1 MKTAIYIDQEL
12 YDIAENFSHVAE
24 MSRSK
29 LYCAA
34 LNEYIQNH
42 TPDNITERLNSY
54 YANHESKLD
63 DDLKKTSYRLLDGED
78 W

>member
-1 MKTAIYIDQEL
+1 MKTAIYIDEEL
-12 YDIAENFSHVAE
+12 FNQAENFSHVAE

-34 LNEYIQNH
+34 ISEYIQNH
-42 TPDNITERLNSY
+42 TQDNITERLNNY

-63 DDLKKTSYRLLDGED
+63 DDLKATAYRSLSKEE